1 MRGNII
7 TEKEPMKNIYKEPE
21 IIERDILAKVWY
33 ERALIT
39 LEEKNRL
46 INRNQSKQ
54 TPEQEAEFDRVI
66 GRNALS
72 SLLEYEN
79 YLK

>member
-1 MRGNII
+1 
-7 TEKEPMKNIYKEPE
+7 MKNIYKEPE

>member
-1 MRGNII
+1 LRGNII